1 MYPLRYAAAMLG
13 ISQST
18 LRSWITQTNIPTIK
32 LPIDGERVYIK
43 HQDLIELAA
52 THQHKIAPV
61 TTLTNRPKNHPDPDL
76 YTLAET
82 AQCLDVSLYTLRIWL
97 TQHNISKK
105 LRITDK
111 RRTYIEEQDVLQLAN
126 LHARKPKTLDLC
138 SIKEAAQYLGVSSQT
153 VVIWLEQHNI
163 LTHIIGTTGQR

>member
-52 THQHKIAPV
+52 THQRDIAPV

-97 TQHNISKK
+97 TQDNIEKRYITTDRK
-105 LRITDK
+105 RIYITLRDIAILIYKHRWK
-111 RRTYIEEQDVLQLAN
+111 RNYNTN
-126 LHARKPKTLDLC
+126 TTKPKDPSDQGLC
-138 SIKEAAQYLGVSSQT
+138 TI
-153 VVIWLEQHNI
+153 
-163 LTHIIGTTGQR
+163 